1 MHIFLCAFD
10 IIYYIPILTVHPTY
24 VTIFYIIIG
33 GGHDLQELFDRYD
46 QILSGQLQHA
56 PVLGSEKYK
65 AYAVTNFR
73 GGIGKTTLSFNLAYA
88 MCQKYLTLFLDM
100 CPQQN
105 FSSLLINSTAP
116 YSGSTV
122 YDAMME
128 IMMGSAWGKSSL
140 PLARRVQDTN
150 EEFRSGKTCYFIPGS
165 SRLFLF
171 PSQFYS
177 RLNEYLGMTSSGD
190 NSPVFVL
197 LNMLRAIIDEQ
208 LAETKAEK
216 VLIDTSPFF
225 AGGTHLAW
233 AAADALVIPVRVD
246 EQSIFSLQLTLEML
260 TDDNSDFNVWR
271 KRAGIESKP
280 VVQAVLM
287 THCGWNRQADHQ
299 IDRASRMYIERA
311 VDISNEYSDAFS
323 TDNPI
328 DHFAL
333 LSDFHSS
340 GRISGS
346 RSIPIDKLVEGRTHK
361 IDGRN
366 LEVNS
371 SVNRYKK
378 ELKYAFEMI
387 TG

>member
-1 MHIFLCAFD
+1 M
-10 IIYYIPILTVHPTY
+10 
-24 VTIFYIIIG
+24 
-33 GGHDLQELFDRYD
+33 QKLFDRYD
-46 QILSGQLQHA
+46 KILSGELKKIDI
-56 PVLGSEKYK
+56 PGNREFKT
-65 AYAVTNFR
+65 YAVTNFR

-88 MCQKYLTLFLDM
+88 MCQKHMTLFVDM

-105 FSSLLINSTAP
+105 FTSLLLNTTEPYEDNSI
-116 YSGSTV
+116 
-122 YDAMME
+122 YDALME
-128 IMMGSAWGKSSL
+128 KMMGSAWQMENKRLSL
-140 PLARRVQDTN
+140 RVQDYN
-150 EEFRSGKTCYFIPGS
+150 EEFRNGETCYFIPGS

-177 RLNEYLGMTSSGD
+177 RLNEYLGMTSSG
-190 NSPVFVL
+190 NGEKPVSVL
-197 LNMLRAIIDEQ
+197 LKMLKTIISEQ
-208 LAETKAEK
+208 MNETKTEK

-246 EQSIFSLQLTLEML
+246 EQSIYSLGLTLDML
-260 TDDNSDFNVWR
+260 RNPSSDFNIWR
-271 KRAGIESKP
+271 ERAGIEEKP
-280 VVQAVLM
+280 TVQAIIM

-311 VDISNEYSDAFS
+311 VDIALKYQEVFTTENVV
-323 TDNPI
+323 

-346 RSIPIDKLVEGRTHK
+346 KAIPINNLVEGRQHR
-361 IDGRN
+361 IEGRKV
-366 LEVNS
+366 EVNR

-378 ELKYAFEMI
+378 ELEYAFNLI
-387 TG
+387 NC

>member
-1 MHIFLCAFD
+1 M
-10 IIYYIPILTVHPTY
+10 
-24 VTIFYIIIG
+24 
-33 GGHDLQELFDRYD
+33 QELFDRYD
-46 QILSGQLQHA
+46 KILSGQMDC
-56 PVLGSEKYK
+56 PPKLGGEKYST
-65 AYAVTNFR
+65 YAVTNFR

-88 MCQKYLTLFLDM
+88 MCQKYMTLFLDM

-105 FSSLLINSTAP
+105 FSSLLYNSTATFSNP
-116 YSGSTV
+116 TI
-122 YDAMME
+122 YDAMMQ
-128 IMMGSAWGKSSL
+128 IMMGPAWKTSSSSL
-140 PLARRVQDTN
+140 SQRVQDTN
-150 EEFRSGKTCYFIPGS
+150 TEFRSGKTCYFIPGS

-177 RLNEYLGMTSSGD
+177 RLNEYLGMTASGD
-190 NSPVFVL
+190 SSPVFVI
-197 LNMLRAIIDEQ
+197 LNMLRTIIDEQ
-208 LAETKAEK
+208 LKETKAEK

-233 AAADALVIPVRVD
+233 AAADALVVPVRVD

-260 TDDNSDFNVWR
+260 TDENSDFNVWR
-271 KRAGIESKP
+271 KRAGIENKP

-311 VDISNEYSDAFS
+311 IDISNKYSEAFS
-323 TDNPI
+323 TSNPI

-346 RSIPIDKLVEGRTHK
+346 KAIPIDKLTEGRTHK